1 MIIAYRQTKEVA
13 NKMSYYNKSSDK
25 PDCFAND
32 SEFNERSSACSG
44 CGFRHECSKAIDE
57 KARNNNMSY
66 YTRPRAASPSPA
78 PATSNYVST
87 GVPVRPAT
95 AQAPVAAQR
104 GGVIRAA
111 DVDFNFNKPIFGQF
125 TTYLVHDIAQ
135 VTTERV
141 HSLIVAS
148 RENYRHKVM
157 SDEE

>member
-1 MIIAYRQTKEVA
+1 
-13 NKMSYYNKSSDK
+13 MSYYTKSSDK

-57 KARNNNMSY
+57 KARNNVSY
-66 YTRPRAASPSPA
+66 YTRPRAAAPTTPA
-78 PATSNYVST
+78 SNYVST
-87 GVPVRPAT
+87 GVPIRPSTT
-95 AQAPVAAQR
+95 AAVPVASQR

-135 VTTERV
+135 VTTERI